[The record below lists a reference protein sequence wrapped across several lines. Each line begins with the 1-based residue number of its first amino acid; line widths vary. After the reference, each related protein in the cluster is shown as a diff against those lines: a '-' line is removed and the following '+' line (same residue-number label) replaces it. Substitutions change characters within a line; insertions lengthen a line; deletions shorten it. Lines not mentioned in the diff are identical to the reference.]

1 MRREKLMSDMRGLLP
16 APLRWCLLAA
26 FLVLPGVA
34 LQARDLAAYR
44 VGDVADADITTPV
57 PLAVTDAAA
66 TAALRAARS
75 LQYPAIFRSV
85 PGATNEMARDFLAA
99 FAQARTNFMADLV
112 IEFHSVPLTEAIIAS
127 PEFSRIVTVYDVENK
142 NFPIPDELAAEWAR
156 GGDGQ
161 ALRENLLA
169 TLLWAGS
176 RPVRPD
182 AMPAGMIL
190 GDTVRL
196 VPVAELDEKL
206 ALDTVQQGALL
217 PVASLMT
224 VSNAQAMFRREF
236 PAQQQMFARALAP
249 FLRPNCFPDALF
261 TQLTRGT
268 AVYKLTVS
276 DQFDAGDVL
285 VRRGETIDAKTLAAL
300 QALKEKLAEDKP
312 REGTTA
318 APARAPLAATATV
331 AVASNITVTPKPL
344 AAPATPK
351 PAPVGA
357 VAVQSAVV
365 KPASASTGLPHA
377 GLILTL
383 IGISSLSLLVG
394 GWQILRE
401 YRRASATKP
410 AAEGA
415 LPLPGVVKEDLTP
428 QDNLTPQVA
437 QAVREA
443 VQQELAMQR
452 RELLI
457 AQQSAANE
465 IAALV
470 RRLDEV
476 QMPMQERLQTYETR
490 IQSLEKEL
498 TLRNEENRE
507 LLRLK
512 IDMISRQMETE
523 RTAAL
528 IPPISA

>member
-1 MRREKLMSDMRGLLP
+1 MTLE
-16 APLRWCLLAA
+16 
-26 FLVLPGVA
+26 
-34 LQARDLAAYR
+34 
-44 VGDVADADITTPV
+44 T
-57 PLAVTDAAA
+57 
-66 TAALRAARS
+66 
-75 LQYPAIFRSV
+75 
-85 PGATNEMARDFLAA
+85 
-99 FAQARTNFMADLV
+99 
-112 IEFHSVPLTEAIIAS
+112 
-127 PEFSRIVTVYDVENK
+127 K

-161 ALRENLLA
+161 ALRDNLTA
-169 TLLWAGS
+169 TLLWVAS

-182 AMPAGMIL
+182 AMPAGMVI

-196 VPVAELDEKL
+196 VPVTELNEKL

-217 PVASLMT
+217 PATSLMT
-224 VSNAQAMFRREF
+224 VSNAQALFRREF
-236 PAQQQMFARALAP
+236 PAEQQMFARALAP
-249 FLRPNCFPDALF
+249 FLRPNCFPDVLF

-285 VRRGETIDAKTLAAL
+285 VRRGETIDAKTRAAL
-300 QALKEKLAEDKP
+300 QTLNEKLAEDKP
-312 REGTTA
+312 REEKTA
-318 APARAPLAATATV
+318 VNARAPLAATATP
-331 AVASNITVTPKPL
+331 ASASTITLPPKPL
-344 AAPATPK
+344 AQ

-357 VAVQSAVV
+357 LAVQSATA
-365 KPASASTGLPHA
+365 KPAPGLTGLPHA

-401 YRRASATKP
+401 YRRASGIKP
-410 AAEGA
+410 VAEGV
-415 LPLPGVVKEDLTP
+415 LPLPVVVKEDLTP
-428 QDNLTPQVA
+428 QANLTPQVA

-457 AQQSAANE
+457 AQQSATNE

-476 QMPMQERLQTYETR
+476 QMPMQERLQTYEAR

-512 IDMISRQMETE
+512 IDMISRQMEAE